1 MNTKDLINYLKK
13 IDTDKILND
22 TIYKAQISGE
32 FKEISGDIDFSI
44 NLNLLL
50 QSLSILAKSKESF
63 DMDLFLDSVSDILR
77 LTSNKSEWDKENE
90 LEIKMLNEKV
100 KLFIGDSKENE
111 KDDII
116 DLQPAQTQE
125 VVIDA
130 ASLPPA
136 EFDYSEL
143 EMVINDFI
151 EEMDVMIEHLEND
164 LLDIVSADAVKIN
177 RIFRCLHTIKG
188 SVGMANLETAQK
200 LAHIAENLFD
210 KIRNNKIQANPN
222 FEDVFLLCND
232 RFKEIITKVKKREN
246 PLLPVEDLILKLQTL
261 EKTGSILDMEEQ
273 VQQEINPQSKSEPA
287 SEIEPSKANTQE
299 GKEIKTS
306 ALESVPAAVAQE
318 TDKEQMSLRVD
329 ITKLDN
335 VMNQMGEL
343 IIEKIKLEQQHLTC
357 KNFMT
362 DLKSIKVEFSKKK
375 INEQARKQLVFNF
388 IEKFEKF
395 YNNFSNTLDE
405 ISRSTMN
412 MQDSVMKIRLV
423 PMSTVLNRF
432 PRLVK
437 DISKKTK
444 KDIDFQIIGA
454 ETEIDK
460 GICEMLFNPLLH
472 IIRNSLDH
480 GIEDD
485 KEKRIKAGKPQRGQV
500 LIKAYYKSDK
510 VVIDIID
517 DGAGIDED
525 RVVEK
530 AIEKKLITR
539 DEAKAMDKRSKY
551 MIIFQPGFST
561 AQTVSDLSGRG
572 VGMDVVRSTIEKLK
586 GVVDV
591 TSEKGKGTTIS
602 LSLPLT
608 LAIVRILIFNLN
620 NDVLAIPVYNVRETV
635 QIPLKEIHEA
645 HGKPVMNLRGE
656 MIPLIYLSDALGVN
670 DFYTGEN
677 ISVIIVEVL
686 DKQYGLIVSNFIE
699 NREVVIKN
707 LGNLLK
713 KVPFI
718 SGAAIL
724 GDGEIIPILDTVAVM
739 NSSKES
745 GKRTIFAKTK
755 NSENITAQNTQ
766 TRNQQKKVKK
776 KILIVED
783 SKPYAKQIDELLKS
797 ANYETTIAENGKA
810 GIEKLKSKKFDLIS
824 TDIVMPVMDGYDFVR
839 EARKIKEYEL
849 TPIIALTTMKEKV
862 DRIKGF
868 ESGMDEYLVKPL
880 NKDEY
885 LAVVKKMIEQ
895 E

>member
-1 MNTKDLINYLKK
+1 
-13 IDTDKILND
+13 
-22 TIYKAQISGE
+22 
-32 FKEISGDIDFSI
+32 
-44 NLNLLL
+44 
-50 QSLSILAKSKESF
+50 
-63 DMDLFLDSVSDILR
+63 
-77 LTSNKSEWDKENE
+77 
-90 LEIKMLNEKV
+90 
-100 KLFIGDSKENE
+100 
-111 KDDII
+111 
-116 DLQPAQTQE
+116 
-125 VVIDA
+125 
-130 ASLPPA
+130 
-136 EFDYSEL
+136 
-143 EMVINDFI
+143 
-151 EEMDVMIEHLEND
+151 
-164 LLDIVSADAVKIN
+164 
-177 RIFRCLHTIKG
+177 
-188 SVGMANLETAQK
+188 MANLETAQK

-210 KIRNNKIQANPN
+210 KIRNNQIQSTSD

-232 RFKEIITKVKKREN
+232 RLKEIMDKVKKRLN
-246 PLLPVEDLILKLQTL
+246 PLLPVDDLINKLQYL
-261 EKTGSILDMEEQ
+261 EKNGKIPEPEEDLDME
-273 VQQEINPQSKSEPA
+273 K
-287 SEIEPSKANTQE
+287 
-299 GKEIKTS
+299 IK
-306 ALESVPAAVAQE
+306 AAVKNESAKVSEASPNMPADQNAVKTAVPE
-318 TDKEQMSLRVD
+318 TREVKSAGADTRETAETPAGSEMDKEHMSLRVD
-329 ITKLDN
+329 ISKLDN

-362 DLKSIKVEFSKKK
+362 DLKNIKVEFNKKK
-375 INEQARKQLVFNF
+375 INDQNRKQLVFNF
-388 IEKFEKF
+388 MEKFEKF
-395 YNNFSNTLDE
+395 YNSFSNTLDE

-444 KDIDFQIIGA
+444 KEIDFLMIGA

-480 GIEDD
+480 GIEDS
-485 KEKRIKAGKPQRGQV
+485 KEKRIAAGKPPRGQV
-500 LIKAYYKSDK
+500 VIKAYYKSDK

-517 DGAGIDED
+517 DGAGIDEE

-539 DEAKAMDKRSKY
+539 DEAKSMDKRSKY

-561 AQTVSDLSGRG
+561 AKVVSDLSGRG

-591 TSEKGKGTTIS
+591 TSEKGHGTTIS

-620 NDVLAIPVYNVRETV
+620 KDVLAIPVYNVRETV

-656 MIPLIYLSDALGVN
+656 MIPLIYLSDALGVS
-670 DFYTGEN
+670 DFLVGEMV
-677 ISVIIVEVL
+677 SVIIVEVL
-686 DKQYGLIVSNFIE
+686 DKQYGLIVSSFIE

-724 GDGEIIPILDTVAVM
+724 GEGEIIPILDSVAVM
-739 NSSKES
+739 NYSKDNSKRISISSSRKAEELQHVKQGS
-745 GKRTIFAKTK
+745 SSPNEKI
-755 NSENITAQNTQ
+755 
-766 TRNQQKKVKK
+766 QKKIKR
-776 KILIVED
+776 KILILED
-783 SKPYAKQIDELLKS
+783 SKMYAKQIDELLKS
-797 ANYETTIAENGKA
+797 ANYETDVVENGKA
-810 GIEKLKSKKFDLIS
+810 GLEKIKTKKYDLIS
-824 TDIVMPVMDGYDFVR
+824 TDIIMPEMDGYEFTK
-839 EARKIKEYEL
+839 ETRKLKEYEL
-849 TPIIALTTMKEKV
+849 TPIVALTTMKEKV

-868 ESGMDEYLVKPL
+868 ESGIDEYLVKPL
-880 NKDEY
+880 NKNEY
-885 LAVVKKMIEQ
+885 LAVIAKMLENLS
-895 E
+895 